1 MKNKK
6 VKYRIKIETY
16 SNGDNVYY
24 AQKKFL
30 FGWLYLCHDGSETSF
45 VIACYDR
52 NKAIN
57 RIDLNYQKN
66 YKVAN
71 KIINIGFEYI
81 TKP

>member
-16 SNGDNVYY
+16 YNGDNVYY

-30 FGWLYLCHDGSETSF
+30 FFWLYLCYDGSETSF
-45 VIACYDR
+45 VIGCYDR

-81 TKP
+81 TRP

>member
-16 SNGDNVYY
+16 SNWDNMYY

-30 FGWLYLCHDGSETSF
+30 FFWLYLCSDGSETSF
-45 VIACYDR
+45 VIECYDR
-52 NKAIN
+52 NEAIN

-81 TKP
+81 TRP